1 MAIITGLLRALCGS
15 LFLLTLGELQI
26 MFSANVILIP
36 CSISWSGRLLVFP
49 SIPLVL
55 PFKSVPQALKRVF
68 DHKMLYN
75 LYGFSPS
82 KKSLELILH
91 VFFNNLIPK
100 FRRSIFKNSFVE
112 HLFLQGVFSQGKK
125 KKYWNKSIKRIWQNK
140 LYGPFLL
147 IEFNCLKARA
157 TSRRQFIFTTKFQF
171 A

>member
-68 DHKMLYN
+68 DYKMLYN

-125 KKYWNKSIKRIWQNK
+125 KSIGIKVSNEFDKINFMA
-140 LYGPFLL
+140 PFY
-147 IEFNCLKARA
+147 
-157 TSRRQFIFTTKFQF
+157 
-171 A
+171 